1 MSAAAIVLLALACA
15 WLWLLWRTA
24 RQERDESEERERAM
38 LRMLLRLRNGVPLD
52 AADRQLA
59 EHFLGDFYR
68 RGIAPALHE
77 TTHGVNQQ

>member
-1 MSAAAIVLLALACA
+1 MTAAAVLLALACA
-15 WLWLLWRTA
+15 WLWILWRTA
-24 RQERDESEERERAM
+24 CQERDEGAERERAI

-68 RGIAPALHE
+68 RGIAPAQHE
-77 TTHGVNQQ
+77 TTYGVNRQ